1 MKKKIPADHRCTRF
15 KKAGSM
21 TMQKA
26 EISKTADG
34 VTSRREI
41 QNLAFEYWACL
52 ECGKVETREVEVKE
66 SL

>member
-26 EISKTADG
+26 EITKTAEG
-34 VTSRREI
+34 VTSTRKI
-41 QNLAFEYWACL
+41 QNLAFEYWECV
-52 ECGKVETREVEVKE
+52 ECGEVETRQFEVE
-66 SL
+66 